1 MSDRTCSIAGCERP
15 SRKRGWCGTHYQRF
29 LRTGDPNK
37 VLHVIQRSTSPIC
50 SIEDCESPTFTKGWC
65 CMHYKRWTA
74 TGDPLVTRTPTRGL
88 SLEEAFRFYMP
99 GDPPPAGVV
108 WPWTGSVC
116 AFGYGR
122 FEKLGVRL
130 MAHRVSYEIFK
141 GPIPDGM
148 FVRHTLDIPND
159 VNPNNLILGTQA
171 DNMRDK
177 VERGRQPRGS
187 SAGAAKLDEAAVHE
201 IRRLCAEGKTS
212 YYQLGKAFGVSASTI
227 RAAAIGKT
235 WAHI

>member
-1 MSDRTCSIAGCERP
+1 
-15 SRKRGWCGTHYQRF
+15 
-29 LRTGDPNK
+29 
-37 VLHVIQRSTSPIC
+37 
-50 SIEDCESPTFTKGWC
+50 
-65 CMHYKRWTA
+65 
-74 TGDPLVTRTPTRGL
+74 
-88 SLEEAFRFYMP
+88 
-99 GDPPPAGVV
+99 
-108 WPWTGSVC
+108 
-116 AFGYGR
+116 
-122 FEKLGVRL
+122 
-130 MAHRVSYEIFK
+130 MAHRVSYEIFR

-187 SAGAAKLDEAAVHE
+187 AAGAAKLDEAAVHE